1 MCLGTSWGRTDQPA
15 GNFHQKIG
23 ERKSDEVLP
32 LFPPNPHVP
41 ALRSTL
47 RVSKMKRQNANSSG
61 AAGGEKRNRHSSR
74 TTVLSKA
81 FRVVDAETRQE
92 VRNKRI
98 QQLEADNY
106 GDADVDGQSALAGQD
121 DEAYQDNSDEEES
134 NQKKK
139 KKKMKQQKVLPLGA
153 GGSTKRSTRKVR
165 SLERII
171 MEQGYQ
177 YHLQPPIS
185 MGKKSTEKKR
195 SSTSSAATTIITI
208 KDEDEEGGDDDV
220 MGTEENRYMD
230 VDDDEDYGSSSIS
243 SNKRNKHGMKS
254 IGKIGSL
261 SSSQSRGSSSTY
273 LVHEEEEVEIVDSP
287 FVYPNTLSIAGK
299 HAHTYTHIAP

>member
-1 MCLGTSWGRTDQPA
+1 
-15 GNFHQKIG
+15 
-23 ERKSDEVLP
+23 
-32 LFPPNPHVP
+32 
-41 ALRSTL
+41 
-47 RVSKMKRQNANSSG
+47 MKRQSANSSG

-139 KKKMKQQKVLPLGA
+139 KKKMKQQKVLPLGT

-177 YHLQPPIS
+177 YHLQPPATT
-185 MGKKSTEKKR
+185 GKKSTIDKKR

-208 KDEDEEGGDDDV
+208 KDEDEEGGDDDA
-220 MGTEENRYMD
+220 METEENRYMD
-230 VDDDEDYGSSSIS
+230 VDDDEDYGSSSS
-243 SNKRNKHGMKS
+243 SSKRNKHGMKS

-261 SSSQSRGSSSTY
+261 SSSQSRGGSSTY

-287 FVYPNTLSIAGK
+287 FVYPNTLSIAGTPSLPPT
-299 HAHTYTHIAP
+299 HTP